1 MKQMRSRFR
10 LLTLLLA
17 CAFLVTLA
25 VCAGSALKAAGIT
38 LSSLIPSPA
47 VPGTETPEPDASP
60 AVQGTETPEL
70 SDSPAV
76 TPGPDAAPAP
86 SDGSPLGSFRDWFQT
101 TDTPPVTEYNLTGL

>member
-25 VCAGSALKAAGIT
+25 VCAGSTLKAAGIT
-38 LSSLIPSPA
+38 LSSVISSLS
-47 VPGTETPEPDASP
+47 
-60 AVQGTETPEL
+60 VQGTETPVP
-70 SDSPAV
+70 SASPAV

-86 SDGSPLGSFRDWFQT
+86 SDDSPPGSFRDWFQD
-101 TDTPPVTEYNLTGL
+101 TDTPPVTEYNTVGL